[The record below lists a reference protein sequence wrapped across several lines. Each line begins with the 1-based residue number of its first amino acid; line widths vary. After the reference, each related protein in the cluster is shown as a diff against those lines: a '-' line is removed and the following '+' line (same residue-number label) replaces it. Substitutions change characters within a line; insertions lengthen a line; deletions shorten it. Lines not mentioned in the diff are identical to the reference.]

1 MLAIEKIENN
11 QILTEILKNSS
22 DNKIFNIIINKESFS
37 NDEILSDI
45 AKSNE
50 YDKFIRVEALNKL
63 DNEKN
68 NETIKEI
75 AFNEIDEH
83 VCSAAI
89 DKLDSEDDLIEIA
102 LNR

>member
-1 MLAIEKIENN
+1 MKKNN

-63 DNEKN
+63 DTNQN

-75 AFNEIDEH
+75 AFNKH
-83 VCSAAI
+83 
-89 DKLDSEDDLIEIA
+89 
-102 LNR
+102 